1 MHKTTLSLLLWAL
14 LSITG
19 LVTHA
24 QTPWATIST
33 SPLQLSASPQ
43 LQSMELIGSTGVWIV
58 VSGSF
63 FNGRTY
69 AEVYASNNDGASW
82 SSVVLGNFFIPSG
95 GWQLQDC
102 STLDGQVAW
111 AVIKNYTPSGTY
123 SVELHKTTTGVGGFG
138 TVLNPAGM
146 DLQFVRAFSANVAVA
161 RVANTSVFLR
171 TTDGGQTWAPVL
183 QPPAATAGQALLR
196 TITLGTRLWIPTTA
210 GNVIYTT
217 DQGQTWGA
225 AATGLGPTL
234 RGVAFRDAQNGLA
247 YSSHQLART
256 SDGGQ
261 TWTPVA
267 FSGPARTTQIVAIPG
282 APAGY
287 ISVGAGTTSCISGSA
302 LGTAV
307 SVDDG
312 LTWTNLESTQSHTV
326 VAAGSPTRAWTNN
339 QDLRAPVCVTE
350 TLSRYAGAPL
360 PTRPSAAERVGLY
373 PNPTVGTLHLPSTG
387 TFYHAAVYDAVGHQ
401 LLTQPLAQAA
411 STLNLAQLGAGVY
424 VVVLTGQDRRQ
435 TTRIIVLP

>member
-1 MHKTTLSLLLWAL
+1 
-14 LSITG
+14 
-19 LVTHA
+19 
-24 QTPWATIST
+24 
-33 SPLQLSASPQ
+33 
-43 LQSMELIGSTGVWIV
+43 MELTGSTGVWIV

-69 AEVYASNNDGASW
+69 AEVHASDNNGASW
-82 SSVVLGNFFIPSG
+82 SSVALGNYFAPSG

-123 SVELHKTTTGVGGFG
+123 SVELHKTTTGVAGFG
-138 TVLNPAGM
+138 PVPNPAGM

-161 RVANTSVFLR
+161 RVANTSIFLR
-171 TTDGGQTWAPVL
+171 TTNGGQTWGPVL
-183 QPPAATAGQALLR
+183 QPPVATAGSALRR
-196 TITLGTRLWIPTTA
+196 TITLGSRLWIPTTA

-217 DQGQTWGA
+217 DQGQTWEVS
-225 AATGLGPTL
+225 ATGLGSTL

-247 YSSHQLART
+247 YSATQLART
-256 SDGGQ
+256 SDCGQ

-267 FSGPARTTQIVAIPG
+267 FSGPARTTQMVAIPG

-312 LTWTNLESTQSHTV
+312 LTWTNLESTYSHTA
-326 VAAGSPTRAWTNN
+326 VAASSPTRAWTDN
-339 QDLRAPVCVTE
+339 QDLRAPGCVTE
-350 TLSRYAGAPL
+350 TLSRYVGSPL
-360 PTRPSAAERVGLY
+360 PTKPSAAGRVGLY
-373 PNPTVGTLHLPSTG
+373 PNPTVGPLQLPAAG
-387 TFYHAAVYDAVGHQ
+387 TFYCAVVYDAVGRQ

-411 STLNLAQLGAGVY
+411 STLNLATLGAGVY
-424 VVVLTGQDRRQ
+424 EVVLTGQQRHQ
-435 TTRIIVLP
+435 ATRITVLP